1 MKHHSRYYTNP
12 AGVHRPN
19 LTCGYSAVG
28 KMADSQSSF
37 INIQNPV
44 PGIKLFSGR
53 YSAVPIVVHEDGKEI
68 IILEIKSGSRYFY
81 YKCCSPEDCLD
92 LQKVLLGKA
101 DITAHTK
108 MSIVNTNE
116 RLARQIPTPKEAVT
130 NSDSLSTDIVN
141 QFWKWCDDRDRLLN
155 LYNTVPS
162 LFTEWI
168 ACENNTS
175 VQILLNQI
183 VPVFLGGAVGKA

>member
-1 MKHHSRYYTNP
+1 
-12 AGVHRPN
+12 
-19 LTCGYSAVG
+19 
-28 KMADSQSSF
+28 
-37 INIQNPV
+37 
-44 PGIKLFSGR
+44 
-53 YSAVPIVVHEDGKEI
+53 
-68 IILEIKSGSRYFY
+68 
-81 YKCCSPEDCLD
+81 
-92 LQKVLLGKA
+92 
-101 DITAHTK
+101 

>member
-1 MKHHSRYYTNP
+1 M
-12 AGVHRPN
+12 
-19 LTCGYSAVG
+19 
-28 KMADSQSSF
+28 
-37 INIQNPV
+37 

-81 YKCCSPEDCLD
+81 YKCCSPEDYLD

-116 RLARQIPTPKEAVT
+116 RLARQIPKMGGIH
-130 NSDSLSTDIVN
+130 TDIRIVWGN
-141 QFWKWCDDRDRLLN
+141 VVLL
-155 LYNTVPS
+155 
-162 LFTEWI
+162 E
-168 ACENNTS
+168 
-175 VQILLNQI
+175 
-183 VPVFLGGAVGKA
+183 VGD